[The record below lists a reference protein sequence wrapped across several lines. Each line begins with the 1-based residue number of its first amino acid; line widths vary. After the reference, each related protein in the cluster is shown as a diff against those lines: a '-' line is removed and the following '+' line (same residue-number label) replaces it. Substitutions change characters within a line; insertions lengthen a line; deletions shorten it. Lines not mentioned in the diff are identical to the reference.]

1 MFEKIKRFLKELRV
15 EMTKVSWS
23 TKQEVVGSTIIVIVL
38 SFLLAL
44 FIGVVDKFLSVVI
57 SLILK

>member
-1 MFEKIKRFLKELRV
+1 
-15 EMTKVSWS
+15 MTKVSWS